1 MRALEA
7 VRGSVGL
14 VLMIGVAACGANGP
28 LELPSAPGVGVASEH
43 ARSLL
48 GTWLLVSL
56 QEAGRPTTEI
66 ADPKSFQAEFQADG
80 RLRLVADCNAC
91 SGAYTAGEGQL
102 SVTPMACTRAACP
115 SMPLDTTYTALVSSA
130 TGWAATTNRLELRS
144 SAGTVRFRR

>member
-1 MRALEA
+1 MRALA
-7 VRGSVGL
+7 RGSVGL

-28 LELPSAPGVGVASEH
+28 LELPSAPGVGVASER
-43 ARSLL
+43 ARTLL

-56 QEAGRPTTEI
+56 QEAGRPTSEI

-91 SGAYTAGEGQL
+91 SGGYTAGEGQL

-115 SMPLDTTYTALVSSA
+115 SMPLDTTYTALVGRA
-130 TGWAATTNRLELRS
+130 TAWAATADGLELRS
-144 SAGTVRFRR
+144 SAGTLRFRR